1 MLHTRYLEI
10 GPLILEKM
18 IFGRVFT
25 IYGHVGPDPKPSL
38 SYDTA
43 QIKLY
48 MSWNAKKYI
57 DVAIIKNTFQTYHN
71 DPSQS
76 LR

>member
-1 MLHTRYLEI
+1 MLHIKYVEI
-10 GPLILEKM
+10 GPPKEKM

-25 IYGHVGPDPKPSL
+25 IYGHVGPDLKPSL

-48 MSWNAKKYI
+48 MSWIAKNNI
-57 DVAIIKNTFQTYHN
+57 DVTIIKNTSQTYHN
-71 DPSQS
+71 DPSKP